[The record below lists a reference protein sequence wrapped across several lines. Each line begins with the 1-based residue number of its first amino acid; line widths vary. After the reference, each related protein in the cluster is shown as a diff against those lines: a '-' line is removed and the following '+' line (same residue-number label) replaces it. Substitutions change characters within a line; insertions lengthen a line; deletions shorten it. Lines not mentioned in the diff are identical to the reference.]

1 MKCYIINIDLK
12 VDQFYELT
20 GENIWRIPKKQ
31 SCLLSKYGGGYA
43 SSERPLVPIFIV
55 LKRFLMLKSPLLHLK
70 MVP

>member
-43 SSERPLVPIFIV
+43 SSERPNTRVSCPCI
-55 LKRFLMLKSPLLHLK
+55 RAFL
-70 MVP
+70 